1 MYTPRGLQYI
11 LQVYC
16 YNVEVCVQYGHILQF
31 LRHWSITGRDTDA
44 ILHCAVY
51 NQYTGSVYM
60 QDTLKAAVYGILNWQ
75 YILQVHCIDGSIP
88 SVYTAA
94 Y

>member
-1 MYTPRGLQYI
+1 MYTPRVLQYI

-16 YNVEVCVQYGHILQF
+16 YYVEVYLVIYKDLQIK
-31 LRHWSITGRDTDA
+31 LPA
-44 ILHCAVY
+44 
-51 NQYTGSVYM
+51 VYM
-60 QDTLKAAVYGILNWQ
+60 QGTLKAAVYGILNWQ
-75 YILQVHCIDGSIP
+75 YILQVHCIDGNIP